1 MSAELAG
8 LVEQLRAAI
17 ASRRALAEAAPH
29 DTPWVAD
36 TEHDEPG
43 IWAADLSQPG
53 RCDQHEPGKVNLCDD
68 RPLLWAED
76 DDPDYAAVLA
86 HTAANDPATIIRHC
100 DAELAILDAFD
111 ATPGLETAVRLL
123 AESYGIAVPRT
134 VPTGTGWPQPGTGR
148 A

>member
-17 ASRRALAEAAPH
+17 ASRRALAEAIEYRDWSPVEADDGMLWHLDAP
-29 DTPWVAD
+29 TGSENSRTKIAESCGCCSIGTL
-36 TEHDEPG
+36 TE
-43 IWAADLSQPG
+43 
-53 RCDQHEPGKVNLCDD
+53 
-68 RPLLWAED
+68 AE
-76 DDPDYAAVLA
+76 AR
-86 HTAANDPATIIRHC
+86 HTAANDPASTIRRC